1 MCEYVEKLCSMHNTF
16 FFLICV
22 LLEHVSAITREYSN
36 LQGHRVSVSC
46 GRLWKMGQV
55 SDLQVSRALE
65 LHDPTK
71 HNTYDCGQNIHKI
84 QWESHLLPEHLEDVQ
99 EM

>member
-1 MCEYVEKLCSMHNTF
+1 
-16 FFLICV
+16 
-22 LLEHVSAITREYSN
+22 
-36 LQGHRVSVSC
+36 
-46 GRLWKMGQV
+46 MGQV